1 MPIHSVHRFFIFY
14 IIMWHGI
21 EWNERPSLIIGSITR
36 EMGDLFCLASVSTIK
51 KAAKCILAGS
61 TLCDHL
67 KGRHLPFCCGK
78 IEKIPVPS
86 IFKGELSFGLNV
98 LPEFEVLTQ
107 FKHESKSQV
116 LSEPLRPIPSKTS
129 CL

>member
-1 MPIHSVHRFFIFY
+1 
-14 IIMWHGI
+14 MWLVI

-61 TLCDHL
+61 TLCDHF
-67 KGRHLPFCCGK
+67 KGRLLPFCCGK
-78 IEKIPVPS
+78 IEKTPVPS
-86 IFKGELSFGLNV
+86 IFKGELNFGLSV

-107 FKHESKSQV
+107 FKFQV